1 MKLRISGPLLSA
13 KKRIGSRVRG
23 FWPVQGQPSPRKID
37 FKYRLV
43 AKFLIGSLEMYSVIS
58 GSFFG
63 SN

>member
-1 MKLRISGPLLSA
+1 VIQVRFLGIFA
-13 KKRIGSRVRG
+13 CHWIGSRRRCLLACV
-23 FWPVQGQPSPRKID
+23 
-37 FKYRLV
+37 KYRLV